1 MKLAAN
7 LVNDDS
13 ADCLAQQSH
22 GSASLVTTE
31 PNFYVLGGKSY
42 GRNPHFLLS
51 IGHAQIR
58 DLFTLIGDRE
68 NLDLYQSIQALS

>member
-7 LVNDDS
+7 LIADESV
-13 ADCLAQQSH
+13 DCLAQQSH

-51 IGHAQIR
+51 IGHTQIR
-58 DLFTLIGDRE
+58 DLFALIGDRE
-68 NLDLYQSIQALS
+68 TLDLYQTIQTLQ